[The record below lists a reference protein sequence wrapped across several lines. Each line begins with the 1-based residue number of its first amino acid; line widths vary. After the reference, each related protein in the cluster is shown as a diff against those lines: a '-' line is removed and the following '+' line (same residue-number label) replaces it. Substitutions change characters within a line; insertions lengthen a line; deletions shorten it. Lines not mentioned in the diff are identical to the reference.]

1 MYFYSQSV
9 DWENRNMTFYHS
21 NQMSLALSSLTQTW
35 MNVPQEHPHVRR
47 CVQTLLDPSPAA
59 AEKVTNWILI
69 SSPVQVRKSLELKTE
84 FSMVTRFP
92 DSDTDSE
99 FHSDCKLNDHIVL
112 CRPFHTAWSQIQIS
126 IITANYRNG
135 GGIWI
140 SIRIWICECNW
151 AIKQSCR
158 LALGIVLKAVASFS
172 LTLSLSVFMPAVF

>member
-1 MYFYSQSV
+1 MSCALLFLTEVGINVTVILKWDKNMYFYSQSV

-59 AEKVTNWILI
+59 AEKVTDWILI

-126 IITANYRNG
+126 IITANYRNMG
-135 GGIWI
+135 WNLNQYQNLDL
-140 SIRIWICECNW
+140 W
-151 AIKQSCR
+151 
-158 LALGIVLKAVASFS
+158 
-172 LTLSLSVFMPAVF
+172 M